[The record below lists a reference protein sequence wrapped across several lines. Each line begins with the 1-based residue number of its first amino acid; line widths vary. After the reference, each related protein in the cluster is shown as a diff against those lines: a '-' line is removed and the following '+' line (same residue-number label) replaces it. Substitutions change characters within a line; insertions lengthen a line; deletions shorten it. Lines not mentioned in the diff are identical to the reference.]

1 MTEPLVLIPGMT
13 CDARVFWHQ
22 LVALS
27 GDRPVLV
34 APPVR
39 GATVEEM
46 AADILPS
53 LPARCAV
60 AGQGLGGNV
69 ALDLLRRAPERISR
83 IALIA
88 LSVQSETPQAAAARE
103 ERIIG
108 AQVGKLAE
116 MVAQDWPDTVLAA
129 TAPRAEIQQ
138 LMQDMALSLGEG
150 VYIRQSRAMQRRPDQ
165 QKALRKAILPAAVI
179 CGAEDPLTPPRRHE
193 FVADML
199 PYGQLQVIDGAGHLP
214 SLEQPA
220 ATTRALRAW
229 LEAPLV
235 LR

>member
-13 CDARVFWHQ
+13 CDARALWHQ

-27 GDRPVLV
+27 AERPVIV
-34 APPVR
+34 AAPVH

-46 AADILPS
+46 AADILPC

-83 IALIA
+83 LALIA
-88 LSVQSETPQAAAARE
+88 LSVQSDTPQSAAARE
-103 ERIIG
+103 DRIVG
-108 AQVGKLAE
+108 AQVGKLVE
-116 MVAQDWPDTVLAA
+116 MVSQDWPDTVLAEA
-129 TAPRAEIQQ
+129 APRAEIRQ
-138 LMQDMALSLGEG
+138 LLRDMALTLGEG
-150 VYIRQSRAMQRRPDQ
+150 VYIRQHRAMQRRPDQ
-165 QKALRKAILPAAVI
+165 QKALRKAILPVTVI
-179 CGAEDPLTPPRRHE
+179 CGAEDPITPPRRHE

-199 PYGQLQVIDGAGHLP
+199 PYGHLQVIDGAAHLP
-214 SLEQPA
+214 TLEQPA
-220 ATTRALRAW
+220 AVTRALRTW
-229 LEAPLV
+229 LEAPLI